1 MPKLSFSKT
10 ALAEIKELCTHYPDR
25 RSAVMGVLY
34 IAQNEFGWMKKEV
47 MDLVAET
54 LKIPVFQVW
63 EVVSFYTL
71 YHRQPVGKFHLQVCN
86 NISCTLRGSQ
96 SLVDAIRNKYQI
108 SNGETSKNG
117 LFTVTEVECLGSC
130 GTAPVIQINEDYY
143 ENMDVKKLEEFFK
156 KAELEVAVKVGA
168 RK

>member
-1 MPKLSFSKT
+1 MPKLEFSRA
-10 ALAEIKELCTHYPDR
+10 ALAEIKELCAHYPDK

-34 IAQNEFGWMKKEV
+34 IAQKEFGWMKKEV
-47 MDLVAET
+47 MALVAET

-108 SNGETSKNG
+108 SNGQTSQNG
-117 LFTVTEVECLGSC
+117 LFTVTEVECLGAC

-156 KAELEVAVKVGA
+156 KAELEVAAKTGA

>member
-1 MPKLSFSKT
+1 
-10 ALAEIKELCTHYPDR
+10 
-25 RSAVMGVLY
+25 
-34 IAQNEFGWMKKEV
+34 MKKEV

>member
-1 MPKLSFSKT
+1 MPKLEFSRA
-10 ALAEIKELCTHYPDR
+10 ALTEIKELRSHYPDS

>member
-1 MPKLSFSKT
+1 MPKLEFSKSAMT
-10 ALAEIKELCTHYPDR
+10 EINKLCTHYPDK

-34 IAQNEFGWMKKEV
+34 IAQNEFGWMTKEV
-47 MDLVAET
+47 MALVAET
-54 LKIPVFQVW
+54 LKIPVYQVW

-96 SLVDAIRNKYQI
+96 SLVDAIRNKYKI
-108 SNGETSKNG
+108 SNGQTSANG
-117 LFTVTEVECLGSC
+117 LFTITEVECLGAC

-143 ENMDVKKLEEFFK
+143 ENMDVKKLEAFLK
-156 KAELEVAVKVGA
+156 KAEAEQLVTAGK
-168 RK
+168 KK

>member
-1 MPKLSFSKT
+1 MPKLSFSKA

-34 IAQNEFGWMKKEV
+34 IAQKEFGWMKKEV

-117 LFTVTEVECLGSC
+117 LFTITEVECLGSC